1 MVRSGRR
8 QRDAG
13 TLVSVRQLLLVLPV
27 LLVCGTPIVTAPG
40 TTTMAYTPI
49 RNAWILHATG
59 TSTNWAGYAASGV
72 TFTDVRASWK
82 QPTVKCLSSIP
93 QASSFWV
100 GLDGYTPT
108 STSVEQIGTDSDC
121 NGVHR
126 PQYYAWYE
134 VVPAPSVPLPA
145 HDVVRAGDTMS
156 GDVRGNGTVCTLVL
170 KDWTAGW
177 HLSTEQTS
185 TAAQDS
191 SAEWVAEAPSTC
203 VGFFCRVMP
212 LADFGT
218 VTFTNAAATATT
230 SMQPATISTFPH
242 DKIVMVTSSGF
253 AKARPSSLTD
263 QGSKFTVAWL
273 RT

>member
-1 MVRSGRR
+1 MVREGQR
-8 QRDAG
+8 QCDSSA
-13 TLVSVRQLLLVLPV
+13 LVSVRRLLLVLLMV
-27 LLVCGTPIVTAPG
+27 GTPVVPAVGAPP
-40 TTTMAYTPI
+40 MAYRP
-49 RNAWILHATG
+49 ILHARIAYATG
-59 TSTNWAGYAASGV
+59 TSANWAGYAVSGV

-82 QPTVKCLSSIP
+82 QPSVRCLSSAP

-100 GLDGYTPT
+100 GLDGYAPT

-121 NGVHR
+121 DGLNR

-145 HDVVRAGDTMS
+145 QDAIHAGDTLS
-156 GDVRGNGTVCTLVL
+156 ANVRGNGTVYTLEL

-177 HLSTEQTS
+177 HFSTQQ
-185 TAAQDS
+185 TAAGALDS

-203 VGFFCRVMP
+203 SRFSCRVMP

-218 VTFTNAAATATT
+218 VTFANAAATSTT
-230 SMQPATISTFPH
+230 TTRPATISTFSH
-242 DKIVMVTSSGF
+242 DKIVMVTGSGLP
-253 AKARPSSLTD
+253 KARPSTLTN
-263 QGSKFTVAWL
+263 QGTKFTVGWV

>member
-1 MVRSGRR
+1 MFRTGRL
-8 QRDAG
+8 QRDARA
-13 TLVSVRQLLLVLPV
+13 LASVRRLLLVLLAFGTAIVPASSTAPMTH
-27 LLVCGTPIVTAPG
+27 TPIL
-40 TTTMAYTPI
+40 
-49 RNAWILHATG
+49 NARIVHATG
-59 TSTNWAGYAASGV
+59 SSTNWAGYAVSGL

-82 QPTVKCLSSIP
+82 QPAVRCLSSVS

-100 GLDGYTPT
+100 GLDGYIPT

-121 NGVHR
+121 NGSNR

-145 HDVVRAGDTMS
+145 RDAVHAGDTMS
-156 GDVRGNGTVCTLVL
+156 ADVQGNGTTYTLQL

-177 HLSTEQTS
+177 HFSTEQTS
-185 TAAQDS
+185 TTAQDS

-203 VGFFCRVMP
+203 SRFVCQVLP

-218 VTFTNAAATATT
+218 VVFNNAAATATT
-230 SMQPATISTFPH
+230 TTQPATISTFSPN
-242 DKIVMVTSSGF
+242 KIVMVTGSGLP
-253 AKARPSSLTD
+253 KARPSPLTSK
-263 QGSKFTVAWL
+263 GAKFTVRWV